1 MHKIQHV
8 VTNSSAVRFNSVCV
22 SLRRGREIRL
32 DVVVDVLNGE
42 EERERGREREGEREE
57 EESIYICYMQFG
69 HGLPD
74 THSYFGVYAASILV
88 M

>member
-42 EERERGREREGEREE
+42 GERERGREREEKRERRGGGGE
-57 EESIYICYMQFG
+57 
-69 HGLPD
+69 
-74 THSYFGVYAASILV
+74 
-88 M
+88 

>member
-32 DVVVDVLNGE
+32 DVVIDVLNGE
-42 EERERGREREGEREE
+42 GEGEGERERRE
-57 EESIYICYMQFG
+57 ERGGGE
-69 HGLPD
+69 
-74 THSYFGVYAASILV
+74 
-88 M
+88 